1 MSRCVLVVSARIGA
15 GHDGAAT
22 ELCRRLEARG
32 FSAVMVDFLD
42 AAPRSGSSVQKVFRL
57 WLRWTPWAYEL
68 AYRSWVVLPF
78 LYWPMSMLLTAV
90 FGKRLQRWIAETG
103 ASAVV
108 STYPFASVVL
118 GRLKRK
124 SRISVP
130 VATFMTDFSIHPLWL
145 GRGMDLH
152 LCVHPLT
159 AAAASSIT
167 EEPTVAP
174 GPMVAAEYRGEAPC
188 KREARL
194 AMGIPQ
200 EKTVVLV
207 TAGSWGVGQ
216 IEATIDDLSRT
227 GDRYFVLVACGK
239 NEKLKQRLAKRSA
252 ANAMAIGWTDQMPRL
267 MAAADVLVQNAG
279 GLTAME
285 AFATG
290 LPVITYRPIPG
301 HGRDN
306 ARAMEKAGVAPYA
319 RNPAQ
324 LAVALETATSGLA
337 LHALRAQS
345 IFTADTADHIA
356 RLPGLEPDYLEGS
369 VATDH
374 SMEAERLPSAALIGS
389 TDHIESSSW

>member
-1 MSRCVLVVSARIGA
+1 M
-15 GHDGAAT
+15 
-22 ELCRRLEARG
+22 ELCRRLEDRG
-32 FSAVMVDFLD
+32 LTAIMVDFLD
-42 AAPRSGSSVQKVFRL
+42 AAPRSGSYVQKVFRL

-68 AYRSWVVLPF
+68 AYRSWVVLPW
-78 LYWPMSMLLTAV
+78 LYGPMSMLLTAV
-90 FGKRLQRWIAETG
+90 FGKRLERWIARTG
-103 ASAVV
+103 ADAVV

-124 SRISVP
+124 NRISVP
-130 VATFMTDFSIHPLWL
+130 IATFMTDFSIHPLWL

-159 AAAASSIT
+159 AAAASNIT
-167 EEPTVAP
+167 EELTLAP
-174 GPMVAAEYRGEAPC
+174 GPMVAAAYRGEVPC
-188 KREARL
+188 KHEARL

-216 IEATIDDLSRT
+216 IEATLNDLART
-227 GDRYFVLVACGK
+227 GDHYFVLIACGK
-239 NEKLKQRLAKRSA
+239 NEKLKQRIARRSS
-252 ANAMAIGWTDQMPRL
+252 ANAMAIGWTDQMPQL

-285 AFATG
+285 AFAVG

-319 RNPAQ
+319 KNTTQ
-324 LAVALETATSGLA
+324 LASALAAATSGLA

-345 IFTADTADHIA
+345 IFAADSADHIA
-356 RLPGLEPDYLEGS
+356 QLPGLQSNRIDAPI
-369 VATDH
+369 ATESPSECEH
-374 SMEAERLPSAALIGS
+374 VPSAALLATTS
-389 TDHIESSSW
+389 TQEGSSW